1 MQSVTG
7 DREPSRSRGG
17 LPPRA
22 PLPSAL
28 QTYAFWRDPH
38 AYLRWCQQRSGQ
50 TFTMRPLG
58 KPPLVFM
65 SHIADIRAIVSA
77 PSDVLHPGE
86 GGGVIAPL
94 VGPDSFMLADGDR
107 HRAGRRAILPI
118 FHHDRV
124 NEHTEKVR
132 TIVTREIA
140 SWPLDRP
147 VALHT
152 RLRALTLRVILQT
165 IFGDDDGRIDELH
178 RRLLAMFMVTAG
190 LTLHMPALRHTPP
203 WRRLW
208 RQFLTDRAGV
218 DEILADL
225 IIERAHRDGHDGGL
239 LPMLVAPRRVE
250 HNANTT
256 GNVRDTIMSLI
267 LAGHETTGSE
277 LAWAVQLLAHHLEVR
292 RRLVEDLDRDN
303 DDYLNAVINEALRH
317 RPVFLFTIP
326 RAVAKAIDVGG
337 RTYHPPVHLIGCVHL
352 LQHDPTT
359 YAEPEAFQPERFL
372 DAAPQAEAW
381 MPWGGG
387 RKRCPGRHLAM
398 LEMRTVLRTLFEQLE
413 VEPARAQMETARWR
427 TVIVTPGAG
436 CRVVLR
442 ARRTNALS
450 ASFATHHS

>member
-1 MQSVTG
+1 
-7 DREPSRSRGG
+7 
-17 LPPRA
+17 
-22 PLPSAL
+22 
-28 QTYAFWRDPH
+28 
-38 AYLRWCQQRSGQ
+38 
-50 TFTMRPLG
+50 
-58 KPPLVFM
+58 
-65 SHIADIRAIVSA
+65 
-77 PSDVLHPGE
+77 
-86 GGGVIAPL
+86 
-94 VGPDSFMLADGDR
+94 MLADGDH
-107 HRAGRRAILPI
+107 HRDGRRAILPI

-152 RLRALTLRVILQT
+152 RLRALTLRVILHT
-165 IFGDDDGRIDELH
+165 IFGDDDDRIDELH
-178 RRLLAMFMVTAG
+178 RRLLAMFTVTAS
-190 LTLHMPALRHTPP
+190 LTLHMPALRHPPP
-203 WRRLW
+203 WRGLW
-208 RQFLTDRAGV
+208 RQFLTDRGGV

-225 IIERAHRDGHDGGL
+225 IIEPAHSHGHAGGL
-239 LPMLVAPRRVE
+239 LPTLMAPRHVE

-277 LAWAVQLLAHHLEVR
+277 LAWAVQLLAHHREIM
-292 RRLVEDLDRDN
+292 RRLVQDLKRDN

-326 RAVAKAIDVGG
+326 RAVTKTIDVGG

-352 LQHDPTT
+352 LQHDPAT

-372 DAAPQAEAW
+372 DAAPQSEAW

-413 VEPARAQMETARWR
+413 VEPARARMETARWR

-436 CRVVLR
+436 CRVVLH

-450 ASFATHHS
+450 ASFVTHHS